1 MFTGHHYQNGYITR
15 NIEKAIATFREHAD
29 TNEIIA
35 YEVPFELT
43 TPQGRG
49 TAVTKLA
56 FVWVDDL
63 QYELIEPVSG
73 LIDVYTEQLP
83 DDDSLRFHHSCMRV
97 PEWDDF
103 RARVDKKG
111 YKIAIE
117 GGSDLLKFLYI
128 DARAD
133 IGHYLEYVWMTDERW
148 TQMGGK

>member
-1 MFTGHHYQNGYITR
+1 MFTGHHYQNGYVTR

-29 TNEIIA
+29 AEDILA
-35 YEVPFELT
+35 FEVPFELT
-43 TPQGRG
+43 TPKGKG

-97 PEWDDF
+97 PDWDDF
-103 RARVDKKG
+103 RARVDEKG
-111 YKIAIE
+111 YEVAIE

-148 TQMGGK
+148 TQMGGT